1 MVVYELQHKYP
12 LVVLLDISGL
22 KRSTY
27 YYTLNK
33 LDKDTK
39 NDDIM
44 NTIIDIYYAHKA
56 RYGYRRITLELINRA
71 SCNM

>member
-1 MVVYELQHKYP
+1 MVIYEFQHKS
-12 LVVLLDISGL
+12 ISGPSWYL

-27 YYTLNK
+27 YYILNK

-44 NTIIDIYYAHKA
+44 NTIIDIY
-56 RYGYRRITLELINRA
+56 LLIKHVMNETVK
-71 SCNM
+71 NILLDKVID

>member
-44 NTIIDIYYAHKA
+44 NAII
-56 RYGYRRITLELINRA
+56 
-71 SCNM
+71 

>member
-1 MVVYELQHKYP
+1 MVLS
-12 LVVLLDISGL
+12 DISGL

-44 NTIIDIYYAHKA
+44 NTIIDIYYTHKA
-56 RYGYRRITLELINRA
+56 IMNGTVKNILLDKVID
-71 SCNM
+71 

>member
-12 LVVLLDISGL
+12 LVILLNISDL
-22 KRSTY
+22 KKSTY

-44 NTIIDIYYAHKA
+44 NAIIDIYYTHKA
-56 RYGYRRITLELINRA
+56 GYGYRRITLELIKR
-71 SCNM
+71 